1 MLLFLLV
8 MGNDAPGGGFG
19 YFTVGYFGA
28 DMSALNDVLESRGF
42 DRLSGGFIM
51 RGGNGYGLIG
61 RILIGGGG
69 FGLGE
74 NTVRKGNTVVRL
86 TGGGGGFELGYLIFR
101 SKNFFLFP
109 RVSMGGGGWNLVIS
123 STDPVNFDD
132 ALSGDYREAK
142 LEGGSYMLGAGL
154 LLLYRYRGMVFTL
167 SAGYNYTGRFYL
179 NGRDYDVRNSPQM
192 NFSGFYVNVGFGGGY
207 IGG

>member
-1 MLLFLLV
+1 MLLLMLV
-8 MGNDAPGGGFG
+8 MKGDTPGGGFG
-19 YFTVGYFGA
+19 YFTVGYYA
-28 DMSALNDVLESRGF
+28 SDISALNDVLESSGF
-42 DRLSGGFIM
+42 HRMNGEFIM

-86 TGGGGGFELGYLIFR
+86 TGGGGGFELGYLLFR
-101 SKNFFLFP
+101 SRDFFLFP
-109 RVSMGGGGWNLVIS
+109 RVSIGGGGWNLVVS
-123 STDPVNFDD
+123 STDPLNFDD
-132 ALSGDYREAK
+132 ALSGNYRENH
-142 LEGGSYMLGAGL
+142 LEGGNYMLGAGL
-154 LLLYRYRGMVFTL
+154 LFLYRSGGFVFTL
-167 SAGYNYTGRFYL
+167 STGYNYTARFYL